1 MKKGWKS
8 AGAWVIPSL
17 MLALIASPLGAQT
30 ADPGWAAD
38 PKTGCRVWDPH
49 PQPRQSISWSGRC
62 IDGFAEGRGIVQW
75 FKDALV
81 FEKDEGEWHEG
92 RQTGKGVQTWPTGR
106 YDGELRNGEPSG
118 HGVSTLGDARYDGEF
133 DRGRPHGVGMLK
145 NSSGTFQ
152 GVWRDGCFRDDK
164 RKASMG
170 VPLAS
175 CP

>member
-1 MKKGWKS
+1 MPASGASSERSNYEKGMEIGGRLGNSKPH
-8 AGAWVIPSL
+8 ARAYRFV
-17 MLALIASPLGAQT
+17 GAQT

-118 HGVSTLGDARYDGEF
+118 HGVLTLGDARYDGEF

-152 GVWRDGCFRDDK
+152 GVWRDGCFR
-164 RKASMG
+164 G
-170 VPLAS
+170 
-175 CP
+175 